1 MIIMTAST
9 LLIEKESVDISL
21 KDVLIFAGYRTCDKD
36 SPVSEEYKRRAKDAL
51 SKIKQVFTPKACFI
65 RSDIEKRGEDFVEV
79 LGMRL
84 ESKPLSELLSPC
96 KEVFLFAVT
105 AGPFVDREISK
116 MRFSPVDE
124 ILYDAAGSAAAEA
137 LCDEAERQLSSLAGK
152 KLCQRFSPGYS
163 GLSIDCQADFLRVLE
178 AGKRAGI
185 YLTKGNMM
193 APLKSVTAILGIPEK
208 EGEERTLY

>member
-1 MIIMTAST
+1 MTAET

-21 KDVLIFAGYRTCDKD
+21 KDVLIFAGYRMCDKD
-36 SPVSEEYKRRAKDAL
+36 SPVSNEYEKRAKDAL
-51 SKIKQVFTPKACFI
+51 LRIKQVFTPKACFI
-65 RSDIEKRGEDFVEV
+65 RSDIEKRGSDFVEI
-79 LGMRL
+79 LGMHL
-84 ESKPLSELLSPC
+84 ESRPLTELLTPC
-96 KEVFLFAVT
+96 REVFLFAVT
-105 AGPFVDREISK
+105 AGPFVDREISR

-137 LCDEAERQLSSLAGK
+137 LCDEAEKRLTALAGK

-163 GLSIDCQADFLRVLE
+163 GLSIDCQGDFLSLLE

-185 YLTKGNMM
+185 CLTNGNMM

>member
-1 MIIMTAST
+1 MTAET
-9 LLIEKESVDISL
+9 LLIEKESIDIPL
-21 KDVLIFAGYRTCDKD
+21 RDVLIFAGYRTCDKD
-36 SPVSEEYKRRAKDAL
+36 SPVSKEYEKRALDAL
-51 SKIKQVFTPKACFI
+51 EKIKQVFTPKACFI
-65 RSDIEKRGEDFVEV
+65 RSDIEARGEDFVGI

-84 ESKPLSELLSPC
+84 ESRPLSELLSPC
-96 KEVFLFAVT
+96 REVFLFAVT
-105 AGPFVDREISK
+105 AGPFVDREISR

-137 LCDEAERQLSSLAGK
+137 LCDEAERRLSKMAGK

-163 GLSIDCQADFLRVLE
+163 GLSIDCQGDFLRLLE

>member
-1 MIIMTAST
+1 MTAET
-9 LLIEKESVDISL
+9 LLIEKESIDIPL
-21 KDVLIFAGYRTCDKD
+21 RDVLIFAGYRTCDKD
-36 SPVSEEYKRRAKDAL
+36 SPVSKEYEKRAYEAL
-51 SKIKQVFTPKACFI
+51 EKIKQVFTPKACFI
-65 RSDIEKRGEDFVEV
+65 RSDIEARGEDFVGI

-84 ESKPLSELLSPC
+84 ESRPLSELLSPC
-96 KEVFLFAVT
+96 REVFLFAVT
-105 AGPFVDREISK
+105 AGPFVDREISR

-137 LCDEAERQLSSLAGK
+137 LCDEAERRLSKMAGK

-163 GLSIDCQADFLRVLE
+163 GLSIDCQGDFLKLLE

>member
-1 MIIMTAST
+1 MTAET
-9 LLIEKESVDISL
+9 LLIEKESIDIPL
-21 KDVLIFAGYRTCDKD
+21 RDVLIFAGYRTCDKD
-36 SPVSEEYKRRAKDAL
+36 SPVSKEYEKRAYEAL
-51 SKIKQVFTPKACFI
+51 EKIKQVFTPKACFI
-65 RSDIEKRGEDFVEV
+65 RSDIEERGEDFVGI

-84 ESKPLSELLSPC
+84 QSRPLSELLSPC
-96 KEVFLFAVT
+96 REAFLFAVT
-105 AGPFVDREISK
+105 AGPFVDREISR

-137 LCDEAERQLSSLAGK
+137 LCDEAERRLSIMAGK

-163 GLSIDCQADFLRVLE
+163 GLSIDCQGDFLRLLE

>member
-1 MIIMTAST
+1 MTAET
-9 LLIEKESVDISL
+9 LLIEKESIDIPL
-21 KDVLIFAGYRTCDKD
+21 RDVLIFAGYRTCDKG
-36 SPVSEEYKRRAKDAL
+36 SPVSDEYEKRAL
-51 SKIKQVFTPKACFI
+51 FALEKIKQVFAPKACFI
-65 RSDIEKRGEDFVEV
+65 RSDIEKRGEDFVEI

-84 ESKPLSELLSPC
+84 SSKPLSVLLAPC
-96 KEVFLFAVT
+96 KEAFLFAVT
-105 AGPFVDREISK
+105 AGPFVDREISR

-137 LCDEAERQLSSLAGK
+137 ICDEAERRLSEIAGK

-163 GLSIDCQADFLRVLE
+163 GLSIDCQGDLLRLLE

>member
-1 MIIMTAST
+1 MTAET
-9 LLIEKESVDISL
+9 LLIEKESIDIPL
-21 KDVLIFAGYRTCDKD
+21 RDVLIFAGYRTCDKD
-36 SPVSEEYKRRAKDAL
+36 SPVSKEYEKRALDAL
-51 SKIKQVFTPKACFI
+51 EKMKQVFIPKACFI
-65 RSDIEKRGEDFVEV
+65 RSDIEARGEDFVGI

-84 ESKPLSELLSPC
+84 ESRPLSELLSPC
-96 KEVFLFAVT
+96 REVFLFAVT
-105 AGPFVDREISK
+105 AGPFVDREISR

-137 LCDEAERQLSSLAGK
+137 LCDEAERRLSKMAGK

-163 GLSIDCQADFLRVLE
+163 GLSIDCQGDFLRLLE

>member
-1 MIIMTAST
+1 MTAET
-9 LLIEKESVDISL
+9 LLIEKESIDIPL
-21 KDVLIFAGYRTCDKD
+21 RDVLIFAGYRTCDKD
-36 SPVSEEYKRRAKDAL
+36 SPVSKEYEKRALDAL
-51 SKIKQVFTPKACFI
+51 EKIKQVFTPKACFI
-65 RSDIEKRGEDFVEV
+65 RSDIEARGEDFVGI

-84 ESKPLSELLSPC
+84 ESRPLSELLSPC
-96 KEVFLFAVT
+96 REVFLFAVT
-105 AGPFVDREISK
+105 AGPFVDREISR

-137 LCDEAERQLSSLAGK
+137 LCDEAERRLSKMAGK

-163 GLSIDCQADFLRVLE
+163 GLSIDCQGDFLKLLE